1 MYTTLIE
8 AEELAAELAGGSPTV
23 SNGNGR
29 HWAILDCRFDLSRP
43 QWGASAYVAGHLPNA
58 LYAHLDLDLSGPL
71 SSASGRHPLPAIAQL
86 AETFGRWGIDEKVQV
101 VAYDQGSGAYAAR
114 LWWLLRWA
122 GHPQVAV
129 LNGGFAAWQQAG
141 LPIDATAGSRAPRTF
156 VPRPTRDQVVNAAE
170 LERLLSDGALASG
183 QSLLVDARAAD
194 RFAGENETIDPVAGH
209 IPGAHNHPFTRNV
222 DAQGRFLPAS
232 ELRERWEATL
242 GGHPAQHVIAMC
254 GSGVTACHNLLA
266 LEIAGLSGSRLYAG
280 SWSEWIR
287 EPRRPVARAGDEG
300 SVAKE

>member
-1 MYTTLIE
+1 
-8 AEELAAELAGGSPTV
+8 
-23 SNGNGR
+23 
-29 HWAILDCRFDLSRP
+29 
-43 QWGASAYVAGHLPNA
+43 
-58 LYAHLDLDLSGPL
+58 
-71 SSASGRHPLPAIAQL
+71 
-86 AETFGRWGIDEKVQV
+86 
-101 VAYDQGSGAYAAR
+101 

-141 LPIDATAGSRAPRTF
+141 LRIDATAGSRAPRTF
-156 VPRPTRDQVVNAAE
+156 VPRPTQDQVINAAE

-242 GGHPAQHVIAMC
+242 GGHPAQHAIAMC

-287 EPRRPVARAGDEG
+287 EPRRPVARSGDEG

>member
-8 AEELAAELAGGSPTV
+8 AEALARELADSSPAA
-23 SNGNGR
+23 NGNTPG
-29 HWAILDCRFDLSRP
+29 WAILDCRFDLSQP
-43 QWGASAYVAGHLPNA
+43 EWGGSAYAAGHLPNA
-58 LYAHLDLDLSGPL
+58 LYAHLDRDLSGPR
-71 SSASGRHPLPAIAQL
+71 SPATGRHPLPAIARL

-101 VAYDQGSGAYAAR
+101 VAYDQGNGAYAAR

-122 GHPQVAV
+122 GHLQVAV

-141 LPIDATAGSRAPRTF
+141 LPVETAPGTCEPRTF
-156 VPRPTRDQVVNAAE
+156 VPRPTQPQNISTAE
-170 LERLLSDGALASG
+170 LERLLRDGALASG
-183 QSLLVDARAAD
+183 ESMLVDARGAD

-209 IPGAHNHPFTRNV
+209 IPGAHSHPFARNL

-232 ELRERWEATL
+232 ELRERWQATL
-242 GGHPAQHVIAMC
+242 GEHPAQHAIAMC

-266 LEIAGLSGSRLYAG
+266 LEIAGLSGARLYAG

-287 EPRRPVARAGDEG
+287 EGTRPVARGLSD
-300 SVAKE
+300 